1 MVPFI
6 LIGATCSN
14 ADDTAAE
21 AIERMKVCLEGICD
35 NDLKMLKEKNI
46 PRAWVERAKAS
57 LKTIDSMYVI
67 YLESFISRVDL
78 ANRNANFKRPT
89 TSSAKISSPKKRKPA
104 TVSGSL
110 GMSTNNNPHMSRA
123 SLANASSPKA
133 KSPRLDPIPLP
144 TRRSVLATQTTMT
157 PAPSTP
163 SIGQI
168 GRQTTIPSFTPNHHR
183 LDEGLFRALTKAEQQ
198 HTMKQERVKL
208 RHQGSRDAAATVKPS
223 EIAPGIVSRRQLTY
237 GSPVRKA
244 GGVNGKPA
252 WR

>member
-46 PRAWVERAKAS
+46 PRAWSERAQAS

-67 YLESFISRVDL
+67 YLESSISRVDL

-104 TVSGSL
+104 TISGL
-110 GMSTNNNPHMSRA
+110 LEISTNDNPLMSRA
-123 SLANASSPKA
+123 SLGNACSPKA
-133 KSPRLDPIPLP
+133 KNQRFRPAEASWPLKQQSRLPQ
-144 TRRSVLATQTTMT
+144 A
-157 PAPSTP
+157 
-163 SIGQI
+163 
-168 GRQTTIPSFTPNHHR
+168 
-183 LDEGLFRALTKAEQQ
+183 
-198 HTMKQERVKL
+198 RV
-208 RHQGSRDAAATVKPS
+208 S
-223 EIAPGIVSRRQLTY
+223 
-237 GSPVRKA
+237 
-244 GGVNGKPA
+244 
-252 WR
+252 